1 MRTAYTLLLLPS
13 LTYSQEPTTT
23 EASECR
29 DVYSTC
35 QAFAA
40 TYCNHENQIMRERY
54 QENCAKSCGMCQD
67 GSDTVT
73 NEDALI
79 ESPGKFLFFLLYS
92 VLLLN
97 FRCVHFTYIIS

>member
-13 LTYSQEPTTT
+13 LTYSQETETTT
-23 EASECR
+23 EECR

-54 QENCAKSCGMCQD
+54 QENCKKSCGMCQD
-67 GSDTVT
+67 DTVDT

-79 ESPGKFLFFLLYS
+79 ESPGKFQALFPRFLKLC
-92 VLLLN
+92 LATK
-97 FRCVHFTYIIS
+97 F